1 MKKWTFILLLTSLV
15 LSSCRWEYRDDS
27 LDDNAIGLTDL
38 LQSYD
43 LWYVDI
49 DQATGPGDV
58 GFVSRAFTMS
68 FMPNH
73 EVYANNNMAGFGY
86 SGDGYGISIGT
97 YRVYERDG
105 IVSITDDIAGTYD
118 FEVAQIDQYTI
129 SLTNR
134 AENVTYILIGYQ
146 QSEFDYDGVF
156 YDNVVYFLQEYEAWT
171 KYYADLVSPSEPFVS
186 ENHLQF
192 YVSGNRNSF
201 ASSESA
207 INVPVTQIYWDY
219 TGDYEV
225 LNTSN
230 ENRKELRLYYDINND
245 REEFILKIID
255 DQHIRLK
262 NILTGN
268 IYKLEGRGYIQ
279 YRPAAKRLKRPN
291 FKNFTRKRYLK

>member
-1 MKKWTFILLLTSLV
+1 MKKWTIILLLVSLV
-15 LSSCRWEYRDDS
+15 LSSCKWEYRDDTFAEHS
-27 LDDNAIGLTDL
+27 MRLSDL

-49 DQATGPGDV
+49 DQTTGTGDV

-86 SGDGYGISIGT
+86 TGNGYGISIGT
-97 YRVYERDG
+97 YRVYNRDG
-105 IVSITDDIAGTYD
+105 ILSITDDIAGTYD
-118 FEVAQIDQYTI
+118 FIVNQIDQYTI
-129 SLTNR
+129 SLTNLS
-134 AENVTYILIGYQ
+134 ENVTYFLVGYQ
-146 QSEFDYDGVF
+146 QSEFDYDAVF
-156 YDNVVYFLQEYEAWT
+156 YDNVAYFLQEYEAWT

-201 ASSESA
+201 ASSETPV
-207 INVPVTQIYWDY
+207 NVPVSQIYWDY

-230 ENRKELRLYYDINND
+230 QNRKELRLYYDINND
-245 REEFILKIID
+245 REEFILIIID

-279 YRPAAKRLKRPN
+279 YRPAAKRLIRSKY
-291 FKNFTRKRYLK
+291 KNLLRQRYLK